1 MDAAAREER
10 KTAKPGI
17 VLTHV
22 GADGD
27 DDDERGDGG
36 DDDYM
41 RCDGGDDKELVARG

>member
-27 DDDERGDGG
+27 DDERGDDD
-36 DDDYM
+36 DDDYV
-41 RCDGGDDKELVARG
+41 RGECGDDKELVARG

>member
-27 DDDERGDGG
+27 DDD
-36 DDDYM
+36 DDDDND
-41 RCDGGDDKELVARG
+41 DGPHPCR